1 MYTAISRSKNSFP
14 GLTAVWKA
22 RAPRPPIPVLVD
34 RFSCDFV
41 LYCTQTSLVRFKLD
55 PLQAAPLWRSTN
67 LSLKYLCVGVCVCV
81 CVCAIN
87 QAVCA
92 TNQALKYLC
101 VRPTWISHLCVRN
114 PVVSISAL
122 LCLHFWAAAV
132 GCDCCSR
139 HDAASQRDQ

>member
-1 MYTAISRSKNSFP
+1 MLSSIFNTCILRSVDQRIHFPALPPFGRRGHPAHLYRYLSTDFRVISSCIAHKQVSFDSSWILCKLRLSGAQLTFRSN
-14 GLTAVWKA
+14 
-22 RAPRPPIPVLVD
+22 I
-34 RFSCDFV
+34 
-41 LYCTQTSLVRFKLD
+41 
-55 PLQAAPLWRSTN
+55 
-67 LSLKYLCVGVCVCV
+67 
-81 CVCAIN
+81 CVCATN

-101 VRPTWISHLCVRN
+101 VGPTWISHLSVRN